1 MTFLCLLFKG
11 QGDAVHNL
19 AMVGH
24 CQHHKSVFPPQL
36 WTCIQRRKTEEA
48 AYLLLSFLRGFS
60 SLFFFFFPELCLL
73 WTPSEQLIFSLVTPR
88 KYHYVEMQL
97 RLMLQRENVF
107 LSVHCCD
114 VLCKQ
119 GLWGQ
124 YWDYFFKPLCRLGFS
139 ESHSQHYSSSGSYH
153 PFRARC
159 KLFISKGC
167 HFVFSSH
174 ASDLPGSLILSPWFW
189 AGVL

>member
-1 MTFLCLLFKG
+1 MRCITWQWLG
-11 QGDAVHNL
+11 IVSPTNL
-19 AMVGH
+19 HFHLSCGLVY
-24 CQHHKSVFPPQL
+24 KEEK
-36 WTCIQRRKTEEA
+36 RRKQLISF
-48 AYLLLSFLRGFS
+48 YLFWEVFQA
-60 SLFFFFFPELCLL
+60 FFFFFPELCLL

-107 LSVHCCD
+107 LSVRCSD

-124 YWDYFFKPLCRLGFS
+124 YWDYYFFKPLCRLGFS

-153 PFRARC
+153 PFRVRC
-159 KLFISKGC
+159 KLFISEGC